1 MVAAGKK
8 KVMIIAGETSG
19 DLHGA
24 QLVQAMAKKR
34 QDIDF
39 VGMGG
44 DAMRDAGVQI
54 LVDAASLNIMGITE
68 VLKRAGDILKGLRI
82 VKKALKTYRPNLL
95 ILIDFPDFN
104 LHVAKT
110 AKSLGIRVLYYI
122 SPQIWAWRKG
132 RVRIIKK
139 RVDHVAVIFPFESEF
154 YHANGVPATYV
165 GHPLLDHPWP
175 EPVLPPNSPFPVIG
189 LLPGSRKQEIERH
202 LTPLLNSLAF
212 IDHAF
217 SEARYLLAPAHKDQ
231 AHYIQKL
238 VAAHPVASK
247 KCELISGGARAL
259 FSKCHLAVAASGTVT
274 LEAALAG
281 VPLVVIYKLSP
292 LSYLL
297 GKIMIRVNFISL
309 VNLIAQKE
317 IVPELI
323 QDSASP
329 ENISGKVIQMVKTN
343 GHLARV
349 REEMAVVRNM
359 LGKSG
364 AASRV
369 ARVAFDLIR

>member
-1 MVAAGKK
+1 
-8 KVMIIAGETSG
+8 MIIAGETSG

-24 QLVQAMAKKR
+24 ELVRAMARRR

-39 VGMGG
+39 IGMGG
-44 DAMRDAGVQI
+44 DAMRLAGVRI

-68 VLKRAGDILKGLRI
+68 VLRKSGAILKGLRI
-82 VKKALKTYRPNLL
+82 IKEALKTNHPNLL

-110 AKSLGIRVLYYI
+110 AKLLGIRVLYYI

-132 RVRIIKK
+132 RVRVIKR

-165 GHPLLDHPWP
+165 GHPLLDHSWP
-175 EPVLPPNSPFPVIG
+175 DPVAPPDSPFPVIG

-202 LTPLLNSLAF
+202 LIPILESL
-212 IDHAF
+212 
-217 SEARYLLAPAHKDQ
+217 EAISGAYPDACYLMAPAHQDQ
-231 AHYIQKL
+231 TPFIQKL
-238 VAAHPVASK
+238 VAVHPIASK
-247 KCELISGGARAL
+247 RCKIISGGARAL

-281 VPLVVIYKLSP
+281 VPLVVIYKVSP

-297 GKIMIRVNFISL
+297 GRIMIRVKFICL
-309 VNLIAQKE
+309 VNLIAQKAV
-317 IVPELI
+317 VPELI
-323 QDSASP
+323 QNGASP
-329 ENISGKVIQMVKTN
+329 ENIAAEVMQMIKTKRRLASVRQQLAGVRGK
-343 GHLARV
+343 
-349 REEMAVVRNM
+349 
-359 LGKSG
+359 LGASG
-364 AASRV
+364 AADRV
-369 ARVAFDLIR
+369 ARLAFDLIG